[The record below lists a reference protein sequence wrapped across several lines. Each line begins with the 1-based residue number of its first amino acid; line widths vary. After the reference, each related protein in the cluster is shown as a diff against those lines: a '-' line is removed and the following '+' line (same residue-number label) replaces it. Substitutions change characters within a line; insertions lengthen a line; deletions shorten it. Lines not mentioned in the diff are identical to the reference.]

1 MFKAGQ
7 KVDVNLSIGGS
18 KITEKDGIVGEIFYS
33 DAVGRMIVSVVVGG
47 RKYWFYQNGRYWD
60 SNTGSGY
67 IEVQR

>member
-7 KVDVNLSIGGS
+7 KVDVNLSIGGR
-18 KITEKDGIVGEIFYS
+18 KIEEDGIVGEVFYS
-33 DAVGRMIVSVVVGG
+33 NEMGRDIVSVVVGG

>member
-1 MFKAGQ
+1 MFKVGQ
-7 KVDVNLSIGGS
+7 KVDVNLSIGGR

-33 DAVGRMIVSVVVGG
+33 DVTGGDIVSVLVGG